1 MQLKKEIP
9 NEGITRYI
17 HHRLLSSRIIL
28 LINIHK
34 IFFLFDKN
42 YYTYIISY
50 T

>member
-34 IFFLFDKN
+34 IFFFFIRQKLLYLYN
-42 YYTYIISY
+42 
-50 T
+50 